1 MKSEVTAWN
10 GSGRQPH
17 SISVACDGDY
27 IAVSVGSGSVMS
39 SFTIPPDAAMQFA
52 SQLGLIAM
60 DAMNAAEEFQNRMR
74 QIGREGV
81 EE

>member
-1 MKSEVTAWN
+1 MKNVTTWN

-17 SISVACDGDY
+17 SISIASEGER
-27 IAVSVGSGSVMS
+27 IAVAFGSGGVMS

-60 DAMNAAEEFQNRMR
+60 DAMNAAEENQNRMR